1 MTVREAVELVLQAS
15 TLAIRPSKVPISDSG
30 KLYVLDMGEPIKILS
45 LAHQIIRLSGLRP
58 DVDVAIKY
66 VGLRAGEKLSE
77 QLFHENETLMP
88 TEHETIRLASTR
100 LVELSSLRKHLDE
113 LSLQAESR
121 NVDLTLRILKELVP
135 EFIYDSLEDTPT
147 L

>member
-15 TLAIRPSKVPISDSG
+15 TLAIRPSKAPISDSG

-58 DVDVAIKY
+58 DIDVAIKY

-77 QLFHENETLMP
+77 QLFHESETLMP
-88 TEHETIRLASTR
+88 TEHESIRLASAR
-100 LVELSSLRKHLDE
+100 LVELSSLRKRLNE
-113 LSLQAESR
+113 LSVQAESR
-121 NVDLTLRILKELVP
+121 NVEPTLTILKELVP
-135 EFIYDSLEDTPT
+135 EFICDSLEDAATQ
-147 L
+147 

>member
-15 TLAIRPSKVPISDSG
+15 TLAIRPKKAPIPDFG

-58 DVDVAIKY
+58 DIDVAIKY

-77 QLFHENETLMP
+77 ELFHESETLMP
-88 TEHETIRLASTR
+88 TEHEAIRLASTR
-100 LVELSSLRKHLDE
+100 LVELSSLRKRLNE

-121 NVDLTLRILKELVP
+121 HVEPTLTILKELVP
-135 EFIYDSLEDTPT
+135 EFIYDSLEGTAT
-147 L
+147 Q